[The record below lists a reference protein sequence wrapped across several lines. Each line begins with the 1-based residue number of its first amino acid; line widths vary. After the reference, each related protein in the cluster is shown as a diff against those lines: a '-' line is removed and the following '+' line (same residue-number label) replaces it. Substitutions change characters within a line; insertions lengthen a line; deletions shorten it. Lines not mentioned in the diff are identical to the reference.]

1 VTAIQDIIREHNIE
15 LVILDSQM
23 AGSDYGPDIGQN
35 ATRYYNAVRQLGV
48 ASLVI
53 DHVPK
58 SAITASHDNSNSSTP
73 IGSVVKS
80 NRARQ
85 AYELTK
91 HQEPGQGFTDLVLN
105 HTKNNE
111 GRLWEPF
118 GIKIEW
124 VDNEQ
129 TGHLDRTLFTTFE
142 VEGHPVHSTRQPM
155 WKRICGCV
163 DEGPLTTKEL
173 AALLDTTDGNI
184 RSVLNQNK
192 DKFVKLDG
200 DRWGRLARL

>member
-142 VEGHPVHSTRQPM
+142 VADHPVHSAKQAM
-155 WKRICGCV
+155 WKRVWGILEG
-163 DEGPLTTKEL
+163 GPLTVKEM
-173 AALLDTTDGNI
+173 AEMLDATTDTI
-184 RSVLNQNK
+184 RATLNRYK
-192 DKFVKLDG
+192 ERFVKLDG
-200 DRWGRLARL
+200 DRWARRAQ